1 MVNKMKN
8 MTRFFNKEEAFNEA
22 KKNYNCFV
30 VEVTWNYGLT
40 DFYLCVGY
48 EVEEINEIIANGLDI
63 IVKIEHYFFNECQ
76 NTGLTFEWLKGS
88 ANDNI
93 IKVFKENN
101 IDYYYNEFFS
111 LVADI
116 NKDSNY
122 VRVDYKHIEN
132 RLFEIIVK

>member
-8 MTRFFNKEEAFNEA
+8 ITRFFNKEEAFNEA